1 MFVYGTANPRGEKS
15 TYDGMLLTD
24 YEINRMVLD
33 KELVG
38 LPVLLEHAGSSVGT
52 IVSAWQH
59 RGQLDLILSI
69 DEKSPNL
76 SSVLASSFV
85 SGKVCKD
92 LSLGYTVA
100 VHQSAE
106 GTLSTST
113 KKVSEVSLV
122 KRGAREHCHI
132 HGFFGS

>member
-1 MFVYGTANPRGEKS
+1 MFVYRTANPVGEAAG
-15 TYDGMLLTD
+15 YDGMYLTGS
-24 YEINRMVLD
+24 EINNMVID
-33 KELVG
+33 RELTG
-38 LPVLLEHAGSSVGT
+38 LPVLLEHKGEQVGT

-59 RGQLDLILSI
+59 NGRLDLLLNI
-69 DEKSPNL
+69 DEKSPCL

-100 VHQSAE
+100 IQQSAD
-106 GTLSTST
+106 GALST
-113 KKVSEVSLV
+113 KNKRVAEVSLV

-132 HGFFGS
+132 HGFFGV